1 MAASATTTKSGQ
13 KVASPKDVRQAVVK
27 MPETFL
33 RCRDLGHTWLQ
44 YRVKRIRGGFERD
57 LFCRSCKTNKHMFIS
72 PKGEIL
78 ASNYVYNEGY
88 QITGLGR
95 IQAEGKS
102 VLRLEALDRVVADGE
117 FDLGD
122 PNVIFEEDDPVVSP
136 KKKGAK

>member
-1 MAASATTTKSGQ
+1 MASTASVTKQ
-13 KVASPKDVRQAVVK
+13 KVASPKEVRAAVVK

-44 YRVKRIRGGFERD
+44 YRVKRIRGGFERS

-78 ASNYVYNEGY
+78 ASNYVYNDGY
-88 QITGLGR
+88 QIQGLGR

-102 VLRLEALDRVVADGE
+102 VLRLEALDRIMVDGE

-122 PNVIFEEDDPVVSP
+122 PNEIEEE
-136 KKKGAK
+136 A

>member
-1 MAASATTTKSGQ
+1 MASSATAVSTKP
-13 KVASPKDVRQAVVK
+13 KVASPKEVRAAVVK

-78 ASNYVYNEGY
+78 ASNYSYNEGY
-88 QITGLGR
+88 QIVGLGR

-102 VLRLEALDRVVADGE
+102 VLRLEALDRVMADGE

-122 PNVIFEEDDPVVSP
+122 PNEIE
-136 KKKGAK
+136 G

>member
-1 MAASATTTKSGQ
+1 MASTAQTTKH
-13 KVASPKDVRQAVVK
+13 KVASPKEVRAAVVK

-44 YRVKRIRGGFERD
+44 YRVKRIRGGFERS

-78 ASNYVYNEGY
+78 ASNYVYNDGY
-88 QITGLGR
+88 QIQGMGR

-102 VLRLEALDRVVADGE
+102 VLRLESLDRVLAEGE

-122 PNVIFEEDDPVVSP
+122 PNEIEEEV
-136 KKKGAK
+136 